1 MTDNNTALKKA
12 GLKVTLPRLKILE
25 VLQEPDNHHV
35 SAEDLYKRLIDMG
48 EEIGLATVYRVL
60 NQFDDAGI
68 VTRHNFEGGKS
79 VFELTQQ
86 HHHDH
91 LICLDCGK
99 VIEFS
104 DDSIEARQREIAAKH
119 GIRLT
124 NHSLYLYG
132 HCAEGDCREDEHAH
146 EGQISQPEREKPTCG
161 LAFLYAGNKKS
172 ESYSSHLF
180 VITANFLP
188 DLITIGFYR
197 LVITGLRCAQTLLII
212 QYAYTFLVGKML
224 MLFLFLQHV

>member
-1 MTDNNTALKKA
+1 MTDNNKALKNA

-25 VLQEPDNHHV
+25 VLQDPECHHV
-35 SAEDLYKRLIDMG
+35 SAEDLYKKLIDIG

-99 VIEFS
+99 VIEFN
-104 DDSIEARQREIAAKH
+104 DEFIEERQKNIAERY
-119 GIRLT
+119 GIKLS

-132 HCAEGDCREDEHAH
+132 HCVDGDCRKDSALHDEH
-146 EGQISQPEREKPTCG
+146 S
-161 LAFLYAGNKKS
+161 
-172 ESYSSHLF
+172 
-180 VITANFLP
+180 
-188 DLITIGFYR
+188 
-197 LVITGLRCAQTLLII
+197 
-212 QYAYTFLVGKML
+212 
-224 MLFLFLQHV
+224 

>member
-1 MTDNNTALKKA
+1 MTDNNKALKNA

-25 VLQEPDNHHV
+25 VLQDPECHHV
-35 SAEDLYKRLIDMG
+35 SAEDLYKKLIDIG

-99 VIEFS
+99 VIEFN
-104 DDSIEARQREIAAKH
+104 DEFIEERQKNIAERY
-119 GIRLT
+119 GIKLS

-132 HCAEGDCREDEHAH
+132 HCAVGDCRKDNTLHDEN
-146 EGQISQPEREKPTCG
+146 S
-161 LAFLYAGNKKS
+161 
-172 ESYSSHLF
+172 
-180 VITANFLP
+180 
-188 DLITIGFYR
+188 
-197 LVITGLRCAQTLLII
+197 
-212 QYAYTFLVGKML
+212 
-224 MLFLFLQHV
+224 

>member
-1 MTDNNTALKKA
+1 MTYNNKALKNA

-25 VLQEPDNHHV
+25 MLQDPACHHV
-35 SAEDLYKRLIDMG
+35 SAEDLYKKLIDIG

-104 DDSIEARQREIAAKH
+104 NEAIETLQREISKQH
-119 GIRLT
+119 GIKLT

-132 HCAEGDCREDEHAH
+132 HCKTGDCRENESAH
-146 EGQISQPEREKPTCG
+146 DKR
-161 LAFLYAGNKKS
+161 
-172 ESYSSHLF
+172 
-180 VITANFLP
+180 
-188 DLITIGFYR
+188 
-197 LVITGLRCAQTLLII
+197 
-212 QYAYTFLVGKML
+212 
-224 MLFLFLQHV
+224 